1 MRGKNNFSDVILACE
16 DGQEFAAQKMILG
29 TSTIQPFLPQV
40 VKGELTK
47 AHQLIVNT
55 RGAMYED
62 RNRCRLSL
70 LWRG

>member
-29 TSTIQPFLPQV
+29 TFTIQPFLPQV

-47 AHQLIVNT
+47 AHQPN
-55 RGAMYED
+55 
-62 RNRCRLSL
+62 SL
-70 LWRG
+70 HEGSQVWKS